1 MPEQVRTDAGAAQ
14 QHRLAIDHERRVP
27 IVQRS
32 LDDQWVSPAP
42 VVATAGE
49 QTNAFALALKQSA
62 GSRRVLSLCESIPL
76 GWGLS
81 PPWSECTAGTLN

>member
-1 MPEQVRTDAGAAQ
+1 VPEQVRTDAGAAQ

-27 IVQRS
+27 IAQRS

-49 QTNAFALALKQSA
+49 QTNAFALALNNQPVAVVLDLVNPFRSV
-62 GSRRVLSLCESIPL
+62 GDFRRL
-76 GWGLS
+76 GRNARL
-81 PPWSECTAGTLN
+81 ER